1 MPCPPNQQIHTRRTY
16 APRTDNSTKK
26 SFVGKP
32 KVVYSD
38 YTLNWKFSAAGSLR
52 DEFVTVEDLRKT
64 KKLFGELNVLVY
76 VQPSNDLYFKVP
88 GEPAGVFTYDMIMD
102 RMGDEFEETE
112 KTVYP
117 FVWRDVGPVE
127 LDKYFGY

>member
-1 MPCPPNQQIHTRRTY
+1 M
-16 APRTDNSTKK
+16 
-26 SFVGKP
+26 
-32 KVVYSD
+32 YSD
-38 YTLNWKFSAAGSLR
+38 YTMNWKFSAEASLR

-64 KKLFGELNVLVY
+64 RKLFGELNVLVS

-88 GEPAGVFTYDMIMD
+88 GAPAGVFSYDMVMD

>member
-1 MPCPPNQQIHTRRTY
+1 M
-16 APRTDNSTKK
+16 
-26 SFVGKP
+26 
-32 KVVYSD
+32 YSD
-38 YTLNWKFSAAGSLR
+38 YTMNWKFSAEASLR

-64 KKLFGELNVLVY
+64 RKLFGELNVLVSI
-76 VQPSNDLYFKVP
+76 QPSNDLYFKVP
-88 GEPAGVFTYDMIMD
+88 GAPAGVFSYDMVMD

-117 FVWRDVGPVE
+117 FVWRDAGPVE